1 MNEDLIQFSAGELE
15 ALSADVQKQAKG
27 GIWPVVVGGL
37 IVWILMRDDGGK
49 VEEVDNCHNNGCTFN
64 NCRK

>member
-27 GIWPVVVGGL
+27 GIWPLIIGGL
-37 IVWILMRDDGGK
+37 AVLILTGCQCAD
-49 VEEVDNCHNNGCTFN
+49 EINNGCTN
-64 NCRK
+64 EQCHNGKV